1 MTKRVWWMIGFL
13 LCPVPTWANGGG
25 AATTGWLGLSATSFD
40 YEEFSDAGASLDR
53 EQGWLPGVQAGLNR
67 DYGRWFLE
75 TELQWSSGE
84 VDYSSPQAESK
95 TDESILHL
103 QLLAGIPLQAADRQR
118 TSLVAGLGY
127 REWQRDIQSTP
138 TASGLDETY
147 RWGYGVLGLRGEQQF
162 SAGTRVVVD
171 MQLTRTISPDIKVR
185 FDNSFD
191 DVSLDLGAENGFRLS
206 LLFDRRLDKSK
217 TFWVMPWYE
226 YWEFGRSGDWARTS
240 NGVPVGTL
248 TVHEPRS
255 ETGSYGISMGMR
267 WN

>member
-1 MTKRVWWMIGFL
+1 MWHKWLIPGLL
-13 LCPVPTWANGGG
+13 LCSLPLLANESGVSTS
-25 AATTGWLGLSATSFD
+25 AWLGLTATSFD

-53 EQGWLPGVQAGLNR
+53 EQGWLPGVQAGLDR

-75 TELQWSSGE
+75 TGLHWSAGRI
-84 VDYSSPQAESK
+84 DYRSPAASSR
-95 TDESILHL
+95 TDEDVRSLELI
-103 QLLAGIPLQAADRQR
+103 AGIPLQAADRRR

-127 REWQRDIQSTP
+127 REWQRDIRPTS
-138 TASGLDETY
+138 TASGLRETY
-147 RWGYGVLGLRGEQQF
+147 RWGYGVLGLRAEQPF
-162 SAGTRVVVD
+162 NAGTRVVVD
-171 MQLTRTISPDIKVR
+171 VQLTRTIRPDIKVR

-206 LLFDRRLDKSK
+206 LLFDHRLNESK
-217 TFWVMPWYE
+217 TVWVMPWYE
-226 YWEFGRSGDWARTS
+226 YWELGRSADSVLTS
-240 NGVPVGTL
+240 NGTPAG